1 MPTTSNFGWTTPA
14 DTDLVKDGA
23 AAIRTLGNGIDTSL
37 VDLKGGTTGQ
47 VLSKASNTDLDFTW
61 TAGGD
66 ITEVQA
72 GTGISVASGTGPIPV
87 VTNTVATT
95 FDAKGDLVAGT
106 GADTFAKLTVGAN
119 DTVLTADSTTGTGL
133 KWATPAISIPIYPIK
148 PDRYYRTPGVLAS
161 LGPNEDETYYAPIL
175 LPACTV
181 DRIGFKTRSTFSG
194 TVEYRLGIYAANTST
209 NKPDTLILDAGLA
222 TATAASTEYE
232 ITISQALSGGLYW
245 LAINPQVLSGGANT
259 AIEAVTDAPQ
269 YSAIGVG
276 SGSIC
281 STSETAGAVQTGV
294 TGAFA
299 NAGTVSLVS
308 YAPGVSVRV
317 N

>member
-47 VLSKASNTDLDFTW
+47 ILSKASNTDLDYTW
-61 TAGGD
+61 IANDQGD

-119 DTVLTADSTTGTGL
+119 NTVLTADSATATGL
-133 KWATPAISIPIYPIK
+133 KWATPASGLTFIS
-148 PDRYYRTPGVLAS
+148 RTS
-161 LGPNEDETYYAPIL
+161 
-175 LPACTV
+175 
-181 DRIGFKTRSTFSG
+181 FSG
-194 TVEYRLGIYAANTST
+194 VASQAVDGVFTST
-209 NKPDTLILDAGLA
+209 YDNYLLILEDMSA
-222 TATAASTEYE
+222 ATAADDLYLQMRYAGPTTETGTYYGWCE
-232 ITISQALSGGLYW
+232 TFDLSGAEGGLGW
-245 LAINPQVLSGGANT
+245 SSVSAAVISTATGTSVNTGSGHLVIQRVGNSSEKAAITGTYTENETLSGFTIFGGSVNT
-259 AIEAVTDAPQ
+259 ART
-269 YSAIGVG
+269 YTGFLLKS
-276 SGSIC
+276 S
-281 STSETAGAVQTGV
+281 STNITGV
-294 TGAFA
+294 V
-299 NAGTVSLVS
+299 TVYG
-308 YAPGVSVRV
+308 YAKS
-317 N
+317 